1 MELSKEQKQTR
12 FLAIV
17 LPALTLSTHVLLSL
31 SFALPADDQARAFV
45 SLVYNGL
52 AALASVLGLFGAVRL
67 VPSLVSAYTIVQTC
81 TLSFVTLGLV
91 NIMLPLDLRI
101 LNPAVSSL
109 QFDETAMCRDIDSGF
124 GWDEEWLVKCSE
136 SLKMVQICVALAGLI
151 LMVAQWWALVTVRTW
166 SRELQVQRRRESE
179 AADVEKLP
187 PMAGGNDDLLCE
199 KSGF

>member
-1 MELSKEQKQTR
+1 LDALFRSTCKGAQANALSQ
-12 FLAIV
+12 
-17 LPALTLSTHVLLSL
+17 
-31 SFALPADDQARAFV
+31 
-45 SLVYNGL
+45 
-52 AALASVLGLFGAVRL
+52 L
-67 VPSLVSAYTIVQTC
+67 VPSLVSAYTLVQTC

-166 SRELQVQRRRESE
+166 SKELQVQQRRESE

-187 PMAGGNDDLLCE
+187 PMAGGNNDSLCE